1 MSTRAT
7 VDCARWLAPDWAG
20 APPGNVRVLSTCR
33 SGGVSVGPYASFN
46 FARHVGDDP
55 SAVAA
60 NRAMLRDRAG
70 LPAEPLW
77 LEQVHGAD
85 VVVHAG
91 AVAQPPPRADAA
103 VAFERGR
110 VCAVM
115 TADCLPVV
123 FADREGTRVGVAHA
137 GWRGLAAGVLE
148 ATVAALGVVPSR
160 LVAWLGPAIAQPAFE
175 VGGEVREAFVRK
187 DAAFGHAFVAN
198 AQGRYQADLYSL
210 ARTTLARIGLDAVS
224 GGTHCTSA
232 EPEAFFSHRRDSGR
246 TGRMATLAWI
256 G

>member
-7 VDCARWLAPDWAG
+7 IDRARWLAPDWAG

-33 SGGVSVGPYASFN
+33 GGGVSVGPYASFN
-46 FARHVGDDP
+46 LARHVGDDP
-55 SAVAA
+55 AAVAA
-60 NRAMLRDRAG
+60 NRAILRDRAG

-77 LEQVHGAD
+77 LDQVHGSD

-91 AVAQPPPRADAA
+91 AVAPTPPRADAV

-110 VCAVM
+110 VCVVM

-123 FADREGTRVGVAHA
+123 FADRDGTCVGVAHA

-160 LVAWLGPAIAQPAFE
+160 LVAWLGPAIAQSAFE

-187 DAAFGHAFVAN
+187 DAAFGNAFVVN
-198 AQGRYQADLYSL
+198 ARGRFQADLYGL

-224 GGTHCTSA
+224 GGVHCTSA